1 MDAGSF
7 PPSLDRAGDA
17 AGTKRAWRPE
27 GCDRISLLLQGGG
40 ALGAYQG
47 GVYQGL
53 HEAGL
58 EPDWIAGV
66 SIGGLNAALIAGN
79 APEHRLAALQ
89 EFWRVITLRPVWGFL
104 PSGDNLRKL
113 HNFWSSF
120 YTLSLGQPGMF
131 TPNVPSPWLRPRG
144 SDGAT
149 AFYDT
154 TLLHQTITRL
164 VDFGRINSGDIR
176 FAVGAVDV
184 ATGNF
189 AYFDNARTVIT
200 PDHVLASCSLPPA
213 FPMTRIG
220 TDYFWDGGIVSNTP
234 LQHLLTHIDGQNAL
248 VFQVD
253 LFSAR
258 GAVPRDMAEV
268 LGRSKDIQYS
278 SRTRLVTDHYR
289 ELHSLRVQMRGLL
302 NRMPDEQLS
311 EDERALKQR
320 LENLPAINI
329 HQLIYQQ
336 AAFEG
341 QSKDYDFSK
350 SSMRDHWAAGLRD
363 TKTTLTRRD
372 WLTLPTGEHAIVTHD
387 IHRARG

>member
-1 MDAGSF
+1 MDAGPLNGSNRR
-7 PPSLDRAGDA
+7 P
-17 AGTKRAWRPE
+17 WRPA
-27 GCDRISLLLQGGG
+27 GCDRVSLLLQGGG

-47 GVYQGL
+47 GVFEGL

-66 SIGGLNAALIAGN
+66 SIGGINAALIAGN
-79 APEHRLAALQ
+79 APEDRLAALR

-104 PSGDNLRKL
+104 PSGDDLRKL

-120 YTLSLGQPGMF
+120 MTLSFGQPGMF
-131 TPNVPSPWLRPRG
+131 SPNMPSPWLRPRG
-144 SDGAT
+144 SEGAT
-149 AFYDT
+149 AFYDPALLRE
-154 TLLHQTITRL
+154 TLKRL
-164 VDFGRINSGDIR
+164 VDFGRINDGDIR

-189 AYFDNARTVIT
+189 AYFDNARIPIT
-200 PDHVLASCSLPPA
+200 PDHVMASAALPPA
-213 FPMTRIG
+213 FPMTQIG
-220 TDYFWDGGIVSNTP
+220 TDYFWDGGVVSNTP
-234 LQHLLTHIDGQNAL
+234 LQHLLTHIDGENAL

-278 SRTRLVTDHYR
+278 SRTRLTTDHYR
-289 ELHSLRVQMRGLL
+289 ELHTMRLQMRALL

-311 EDERALKQR
+311 DDERALKRR
-320 LENLPAINI
+320 LQTLPAINI
-329 HQLIYQQ
+329 LQLIYQQ

-341 QSKDYDFSK
+341 QAKDYDFSK

-363 TKTTLTRRD
+363 TRTTLARRD
-372 WLTLPTGEHAIVTHD
+372 WLTMPADEHGIVTHD